1 MKYFAYPYL
10 NLKSNMFGITGS
22 LIFTHIHKKEHRLET
37 STRLMFMLL
46 EHFFTS
52 ARPRRVRKKKLLP
65 KSAVNYSRYL
75 RLNNIIAQMK
85 TCTSYKK
92 KISLLILDVLVKIF
106 LYIANT
112 IEYEVFTV
120 HINHI
125 SWQIEGVR
133 FSSKMVP
140 TTLSPLLNIKKP
152 SAPILSSCNVPRLSH
167 F

>member
-1 MKYFAYPYL
+1 
-10 NLKSNMFGITGS
+10 MFI
-22 LIFTHIHKKEHRLET
+22 
-37 STRLMFMLL
+37 LL

-52 ARPRRVRKKKLLP
+52 ARPRRVCKKKLLP

-92 KISLLILDVLVKIF
+92 KKISLLISDVLVKIF

-125 SWQIEGVR
+125 SWQTEVVQ

-140 TTLSPLLNIKKP
+140 TPLSPLLNIKKP
-152 SAPILSSCNVPRLSH
+152 SAPILSSYNVPRLSH

>member
-92 KISLLILDVLVKIF
+92 KK
-106 LYIANT
+106 Y
-112 IEYEVFTV
+112 
-120 HINHI
+120 
-125 SWQIEGVR
+125 R
-133 FSSKMVP
+133 
-140 TTLSPLLNIKKP
+140 
-152 SAPILSSCNVPRLSH
+152 C
-167 F
+167 

>member
-1 MKYFAYPYL
+1 
-10 NLKSNMFGITGS
+10 
-22 LIFTHIHKKEHRLET
+22 
-37 STRLMFMLL
+37 MFMLL

-92 KISLLILDVLVKIF
+92 KISLLISDVLVKIF

-125 SWQIEGVR
+125 SWQIEGVQ

-140 TTLSPLLNIKKP
+140 TPLFPLLNIKKP
-152 SAPILSSCNVPRLSH
+152 SAPILSSYNVPRLSH